1 MTLLISTVAVGTC
14 TDTVMVERDKS
25 IMVGK
30 SLSTPPDF
38 AQASMGSI
46 IQQFGDVLSTNEVLD
61 A

>member
-1 MTLLISTVAVGTC
+1 MTLLISTVAVGTF
-14 TDTVMVERDKS
+14 TDAVMLERGKS

>member
-1 MTLLISTVAVGTC
+1 MTLLYYTVPDC
-14 TDTVMVERDKS
+14 TFTDAVMVERGKS

-30 SLSTPPDF
+30 SLSTLPDF
-38 AQASMGSI
+38 ARASMGSI